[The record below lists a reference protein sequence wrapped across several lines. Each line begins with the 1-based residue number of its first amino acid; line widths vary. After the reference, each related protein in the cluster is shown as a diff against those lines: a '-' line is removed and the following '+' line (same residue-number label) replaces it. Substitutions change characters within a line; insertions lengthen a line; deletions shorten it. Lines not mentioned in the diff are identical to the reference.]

1 MAKEAEFFCFGTND
15 LTQMTF
21 GFSRDDTGKFLSAYY
36 DRKIYENDPFAKLDQ
51 NGVGRL
57 MKMAVELGKGA
68 RPELH
73 CGICGEHGGDLVSV
87 EFCHTLGLDYVSC
100 SPFRVPIARLAAAHS
115 TILFLITGI
124 RSFAAG
130 EVTPDEAH
138 QIGLETA
145 RKMWGAKYQVVVT
158 THLNTDNIRNHFV
171 INSVSFVD
179 GRKFRNGIGDRLELR
194 KISDTIC
201 AARNKSVIQS
211 HKFYSNKK
219 EYWIRNS
226 GKLTHRDILRRDVD
240 EALSKCCTFR
250 ELEYYLKCLGYR
262 FERDFRYEHPSV
274 IADGWKRAVRITS
287 LGEKYSYEEM
297 RERLSDNQR
306 LPELYVFVSP
316 KWKRAPLLH
325 FEHQLRQAQR
335 KDTVQLLFELFIEI
349 LKLCTGSNIQEA
361 DNRPLSPQMR
371 AEVQKLDKY
380 IEEYKLL
387 CDNHIESPKE
397 LLSFQENLSARIS
410 ELEQE
415 RYALRLKLRRVKAPE
430 EGAVLKEQAKEITK
444 QITPLRKE
452 LNVALRIEEHIPK
465 IHELLEQ
472 ERNIE
477 MKHNGLIKKKERGYV
492 R

>member
-1 MAKEAEFFCFGTND
+1 MATTGFWPVKGRLKEVIDYANNPDKTTAKEYLDED
-15 LTQMTF
+15 LYAAI
-21 GFSRDDTGKFLSAYY
+21 RYV
-36 DRKIYENDPFAKLDQ
+36 ENDDKTDQ
-51 NGVGRL
+51 TMFVSGINCSKHNAYNE
-57 MKMAVELGKGA
+57 MIAVKRRFGERGKNIA
-68 RPELH
+68 Y
-73 CGICGEHGGDLVSV
+73 HG
-87 EFCHTLGLDYVSC
+87 YQ
-100 SPFRVPIARLAAAHS
+100 
-115 TILFLITGI
+115 
-124 RSFAAG
+124 SFAAG

-138 QIGLETA
+138 TIGMETA
-145 RKMWGAKYQVVVT
+145 RQMWCGKYQVVVT
-158 THLNTDNIRNHFV
+158 THLNTDNIHNHFV

-194 KISDTIC
+194 KISDAIC

-226 GKLTHRDILRRDVD
+226 GKLTHRDMLRRDVD
-240 EALSKCCTFR
+240 EALSKCCTFK
-250 ELEYYLKCLGYR
+250 EFEYYLKCLGYR

-274 IADGWKRAVRITS
+274 IADGWKRAVRIS
-287 LGEKYSYEEM
+287 GLGEKYSREAM
-297 RERLSDNQR
+297 RQKLVANQR
-306 LPELYVFVSP
+306 LPELYVLITP
-316 KWKRAPLLH
+316 KWKRAPLLS
-325 FEHQLRQAQR
+325 FEYQLRQAQR

-361 DNRPLSPQMR
+361 DNRPLSPMMR

-397 LLSFQENLSARIS
+397 LLSFQEDLSARIS

-415 RYALRLKLRRVKAPE
+415 RYALRLKLRRVKTPE
-430 EGAVLKEQAKEITK
+430 EDAALKEQAKELTK
-444 QITPLRKE
+444 QITSLRKE
-452 LNVALRIEEHIPK
+452 LKVALRIEEHIPRIK
-465 IHELLEQ
+465 ELLDA

-477 MKHNGLIKKKERGYV
+477 LKHNGLTIKKERGYE

>member
-1 MAKEAEFFCFGTND
+1 MATTGFWPVKGRLKEVIDYANNPDKTTAKEYLDED
-15 LTQMTF
+15 LYAAI
-21 GFSRDDTGKFLSAYY
+21 RYV
-36 DRKIYENDPFAKLDQ
+36 ENDDKTDQ
-51 NGVGRL
+51 TMFVSGINCSKHNVYNE
-57 MKMAVELGKGA
+57 MIAVKRRFGERGKNIA
-68 RPELH
+68 Y
-73 CGICGEHGGDLVSV
+73 HG
-87 EFCHTLGLDYVSC
+87 YQ
-100 SPFRVPIARLAAAHS
+100 
-115 TILFLITGI
+115 
-124 RSFAAG
+124 SFAAG

-145 RKMWGAKYQVVVT
+145 RQMWGARYQVVVT
-158 THLNTDNIRNHFV
+158 THLNTDNIHNHFV

-179 GRKFRNGIGDRLELR
+179 GKKFRNGIGDRLELR
-194 KISDTIC
+194 KISDAIC

-226 GKLTHRDILRRDVD
+226 GKLTHRDMLRRDVD

-250 ELEYYLKCLGYR
+250 EFEYYLKCLGYR

-274 IADGWKRAVRITS
+274 IADGWKRAVRIS
-287 LGEKYSYEEM
+287 GLGEKYSREVM
-297 RERLSDNQR
+297 RQKLVANQR
-306 LPELYVFVSP
+306 LPELYVLITP
-316 KWKRAPLLH
+316 KWKRAPLLN
-325 FEHQLRQAQR
+325 FEYQLRQAQR
-335 KDTVQLLFELFIEI
+335 KDTITLLFELFIEI

-361 DNRPLSPQMR
+361 DNRPLSPMMR

-397 LLSFQENLSARIS
+397 LLSFQKNLSSRIS

-415 RYALRLKLRRVKAPE
+415 RYALRLKLRRVKTPE
-430 EGAVLKEQAKEITK
+430 EDAALKEQAKEITMR
-444 QITPLRKE
+444 ITPLRKE
-452 LNVALRIEEHIPK
+452 LKVALRIEEHIPNIK
-465 IHELLEQ
+465 ELLDA

-477 MKHNGLIKKKERGYV
+477 LKHNGLVKKKERGYE